1 MAKQDVSVIGPTG
14 GTGQSLVEQALEA
27 GHTVRALARRP
38 EAVVPRGERLR
49 VVKADVFD
57 RKSLAAAFEGT
68 DAVVFCAGVASL
80 WQARKPTT
88 IYSEGIANT
97 IAAMRERGVRRLVV
111 VSSGGV
117 EAQESDPWFFTY
129 LLKPLF
135 LKGMYADMRLMEDA
149 VRESSDLDWTIVRPP
164 YLTKGPLTRKYR
176 VSPDRNFKDDKDLSR
191 HDLAHFLLQLVEA
204 GAREAEEA
212 YGRRMVAVSY

>member
-1 MAKQDVSVIGPTG
+1 MTRLDVSVIGPTG

-38 EAVVPRGERLR
+38 DAVVARGERLR
-49 VVKADVFD
+49 VLKADVFD
-57 RKSLAAAFEGT
+57 PASLAAAIDGT

-88 IYSEGIANT
+88 LYSQGIANT
-97 IAAMRERGVRRLVV
+97 VAAMRERGVRRLVV

-117 EAQESDPWFFTY
+117 EPQESDPWFFTY

-135 LKGMYADMRLMEDA
+135 LKGMYADMRLMEAA
-149 VRESSDLDWTIVRPP
+149 VRESGLDWTIVRPP
-164 YLTKGPLTRKYR
+164 YLTKGPLTRSYR
-176 VSPDRNFKDDKDLSR
+176 VSPDRNFEDDKDLSR
-191 HDLAHFLLQLVEA
+191 HDLAHFLLRVVEA
-204 GAREAEEA
+204 GARQADEG
-212 YGRRMVAVSY
+212 YGQRMVAVSY